1 MQTSAPRWGVSGRI
15 TRRRGARQ
23 ADHKFAT
30 GPGSSPSGRGP
41 KEQRTGVGTRAAEFT
56 VARGQ
61 EPPASTAD
69 AWPTRAALGCQ
80 GSARR
85 HGHGAD
91 GPDPTPSDA
100 GGHGRSRPPPACGSG
115 HGPER
120 AAPRR
125 REAHW
130 RLAMGTGCGMRGAAR
145 RARPLNETHRTPL
158 AWAASYTLKRLI
170 SCYVNFISIFKKM
183 S

>member
-1 MQTSAPRWGVSGRI
+1 MKKSKIQKKTVGGGVQTSAPRWGVSGRV

-85 HGHGAD
+85 HGDDAD
-91 GPDPTPSDA
+91 GPDPTRVTQAATEGHARRLPAVPGTAQSGRLR
-100 GGHGRSRPPPACGSG
+100 GGG
-115 HGPER
+115 
-120 AAPRR
+120 R

-130 RLAMGTGCGMRGAAR
+130 RLAMGTGCGMRGAAGCAGR
-145 RARPLNETHRTPL
+145 RGAHGL
-158 AWAASYTLKRLI
+158 
-170 SCYVNFISIFKKM
+170 
-183 S
+183 